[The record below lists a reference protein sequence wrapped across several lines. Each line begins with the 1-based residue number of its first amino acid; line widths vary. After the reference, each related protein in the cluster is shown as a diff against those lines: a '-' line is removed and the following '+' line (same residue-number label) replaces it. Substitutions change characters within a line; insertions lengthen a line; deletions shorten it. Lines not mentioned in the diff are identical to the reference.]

1 MNSKRFYF
9 VMVGCIA
16 FLTLGLIG
24 GAYVASKVLQQ
35 ESKQLVANR
44 LESAVLDVQKQQL
57 KQAKQDIVKY
67 QGLATIAQSVVP
79 QDKDQ
84 AQTVQQIVQIASNNG
99 IQLSSITFP
108 SSTLGQV
115 GAAGKTP
122 QLSQLT
128 PVKGI
133 SGVYNLDLVVQS
145 DQNHPVPYSQF
156 ISFLSDLEH
165 NRRTAL
171 VNSIT
176 IQPNIKNRST
186 LSFTLDL
193 NEYIKP

>member
-1 MNSKRFYF
+1 MNSKRFYYL
-9 VMVGCIA
+9 MLGCIG
-16 FLTLGLIG
+16 FLVLGLGG
-24 GAYVASKVLQQ
+24 GAYAASKILQQ
-35 ESKQLVANR
+35 ESNQLLTNR
-44 LESAVLDVQKQQL
+44 LEAAVLSAEQTQL
-57 KQAKQDIVKY
+57 TQAKQDVQKY
-67 QGLATIAQSVVP
+67 QDLATIAQSVVP

-84 AQTVQQIVQIASNNG
+84 AQTVQQIADIANANG

-115 GAAGKTP
+115 TAGNKP
-122 QLSQLT
+122 QLSQLK

-145 DQNHPVPYSQF
+145 AQARPIPYSQF

-171 VNSIT
+171 VNNVT
-176 IQPNIKNRST
+176 ILPNPKDRST

>member
-1 MNSKRFYF
+1 MNSKRFYYL
-9 VMVGCIA
+9 MLGCIA
-16 FLTLGLIG
+16 CLVLALAG
-24 GAYVASKVLQQ
+24 GAYAASKILQQ
-35 ESKQLVANR
+35 ESNQLLNNR
-44 LESAVLDVQKQQL
+44 LEAAVLSAEQTQLTQAKHDVQKY
-57 KQAKQDIVKY
+57 QD
-67 QGLATIAQSVVP
+67 LATIAQSVVP

-84 AQTVQQIVQIASNNG
+84 AQTVQQIADIANANG

-115 GAAGKTP
+115 TAGNKP
-122 QLSQLT
+122 QLSQLK

-145 DQNHPVPYSQF
+145 AQAQPIPYSQF

-171 VNSIT
+171 VNSVT
-176 IQPNIKNRST
+176 ILPNPKDRST